1 MAELPRAI
9 DLNQGVTPLPARG
22 TFGCVWRHFLV
33 VTIRGG
39 VLWARNA
46 GKCPTMHK
54 MPPLKDCP
62 AQNVY
67 SAEAEK
73 PALGFSILSRVF
85 LAPSSLPMPSLLP
98 RMPCLSL
105 FLSDKPVLMAA
116 RSPVQRAALLDTL
129 PSRS

>member
-1 MAELPRAI
+1 M
-9 DLNQGVTPLPARG
+9 
-22 TFGCVWRHFLV
+22 V

-54 MPPLKDCP
+54 MPPLKNCP

-67 SAEAEK
+67 SAEVEK
-73 PALGFSILSRVF
+73 PALEFSILSRVF
-85 LAPSSLPMPSLLP
+85 LAPSSLPTPFLLP

-105 FLSDKPVLMAA
+105 VLSDKPVLMVAGN
-116 RSPVQRAALLDTL
+116 PVQTAALLDTL
-129 PSRS
+129 PGHS